1 MNRTLLVYSP
11 RFGNQAEGFEAHE
24 IIEVVDEV
32 TTDNI
37 KPFADQIRSTM
48 IELATEGELE
58 VTVLAPPPF
67 KVVVHNLSIRL
78 PKEIQGLNSVSYLG
92 SGQSKGDSDGES

>member
-1 MNRTLLVYSP
+1 MNRKLLVYSP
-11 RFGNQAEGFEAHE
+11 RYGNQAEGFEAHE

-37 KPFADQIRSTM
+37 NPFADKIRITM
-48 IELATEGELE
+48 TELATEGELD

-78 PKEIQGLNSVSYLG
+78 PREIQGLNSINYLG
-92 SGQSKGDSDGES
+92 SKQSKGDSNGES